1 MATNS
6 FFKKL
11 ITIKPLEQLNAQAE
25 TSELKRSLTAFDL
38 TMMGIGGIIGT
49 GIFVLTGTAAYE
61 FAGPAVVIS
70 FVVSGIA
77 AATAAMAYAEMSSM
91 IPIAG
96 SAYTYAYA
104 TMGELVGLI
113 IGWDLILEY
122 LVGAATVAVGW
133 SGYLMSLIYGIAGTS
148 GPSATLARFT
158 ESALDYNTTSE
169 QFIVVGAGG
178 INVPAAFITL
188 FCTLLLIIGIKESA
202 RVNSFIVII
211 KVIVVLLFIFALIP
225 KINPANYTPFFP
237 ANQGKFSKFG
247 VTGMLT
253 GATTVFFAYIGFDAV
268 STTAQETRNPQRDLP
283 IGIIG
288 SLAICTVLY
297 IAVSLV
303 ATGVLNYT
311 KLDGSHPLSKV
322 AASAGLAWL
331 EVTIDI
337 GAICGLTSVM
347 LITLMGQPRIFYSMA
362 EDGLFPQWATK
373 IHPRF
378 KTPWVTT
385 LITGIVCAICAGV
398 LPINVLGEMTSIGTL
413 FAFVLVNIGVIILR
427 FKRPDAP
434 RKFKIP
440 LGIVFPVFGVI
451 LNGLLVCTATV
462 PSIIRLFVWM
472 AIGLAIYFLYGR
484 RNSKLNN
491 PEKWA
496 SYGDNKNMQS
506 FAA

>member
-1 MATNS
+1 V
-6 FFKKL
+6 L
-11 ITIKPLEQLNAQAE
+11 P
-25 TSELKRSLTAFDL
+25 RS
-38 TMMGIGGIIGT
+38 
-49 GIFVLTGTAAYE
+49 
-61 FAGPAVVIS
+61 
-70 FVVSGIA
+70 
-77 AATAAMAYAEMSSM
+77 
-91 IPIAG
+91 
-96 SAYTYAYA
+96 
-104 TMGELVGLI
+104 
-113 IGWDLILEY
+113 
-122 LVGAATVAVGW
+122 
-133 SGYLMSLIYGIAGTS
+133 
-148 GPSATLARFT
+148 
-158 ESALDYNTTSE
+158 
-169 QFIVVGAGG
+169 
-178 INVPAAFITL
+178 
-188 FCTLLLIIGIKESA
+188 
-202 RVNSFIVII
+202 
-211 KVIVVLLFIFALIP
+211 
-225 KINPANYTPFFP
+225 
-237 ANQGKFSKFG
+237 
-247 VTGMLT
+247 
-253 GATTVFFAYIGFDAV
+253 FFAYIGFDAV